1 MITHSPTIAVTLA
14 VDMTALLLYN
24 VAGMA
29 VTGHLGAVFRTV
41 LETGRTLFVWIVDL
55 ALFYG
60 VSSPGEGR
68 ARLGESWSSWSWM
81 QLGGFAVLV
90 AGTLVY
96 GRGDDAE
103 AVAAAAEAGEAAA
116 AEAGEEQVIAAAAP
130 PLPSASDQLLPPAP
144 SAAGPSLAL
153 AVARHGGL
161 RRLVLADNGLLDSGV
176 AQVCAALARGAAPG
190 LEELDLS
197 LNEVTPVGA
206 RSIATALK
214 SLKKLKILSV
224 RENELENA
232 GARAL
237 AAGVAACP
245 SLTRLDATQNQLRR
259 PGAVA
264 LARAASRAP
273 GLELLALDDN
283 EVSDEGVEEVEEIL
297 RGAGKAGA
305 LGPMDDN
312 DGDGDDDNDEEEE
325 EEEEE
330 GGEEEGAGEEGGDG
344 IDLDLSK
351 ALDAALKI

>member
-144 SAAGPSLAL
+144 SAAGPSLPVTMSRRMSTSTPISVIGTPMSFKVGGKRRRFL
-153 AVARHGGL
+153 FFHLSLLVFVLRPHFCFRSKFRTFFPFEKKKQITEHDEHQPLFLFLHRCRVPDRVVAAGL
-161 RRLVLADNGLLDSGV
+161 VGPRPRLVAD
-176 AQVCAALARGAAPG
+176 R
-190 LEELDLS
+190 
-197 LNEVTPVGA
+197 
-206 RSIATALK
+206 
-214 SLKKLKILSV
+214 
-224 RENELENA
+224 
-232 GARAL
+232 
-237 AAGVAACP
+237 
-245 SLTRLDATQNQLRR
+245 
-259 PGAVA
+259 
-264 LARAASRAP
+264 
-273 GLELLALDDN
+273 
-283 EVSDEGVEEVEEIL
+283 EVSAEREQRSL
-297 RGAGKAGA
+297 RVSYV
-305 LGPMDDN
+305 LLVPFF
-312 DGDGDDDNDEEEE
+312 
-325 EEEEE
+325 
-330 GGEEEGAGEEGGDG
+330 
-344 IDLDLSK
+344 SF
-351 ALDAALKI
+351 